1 MRGNLK
7 LTGDLAYP
15 KLSSLGRRKYKLE
28 DLVEV
33 HNMENPISTEPVPT
47 MRQVLEYGILTG
59 MLEELKA
66 ELPSENAFEKMK
78 KRWNSILEKE
88 KHKKE

>member
-7 LTGDLAYP
+7 LTGDLAHP
-15 KLSSLGRRKYKLE
+15 ELPPLGRRKYKLE
-28 DLVEV
+28 HLVEV
-33 HNMENPISTEPVPT
+33 HNMENPISSEPVPT

-66 ELPSENAFEKMK
+66 ELPSENTFKLLQE
-78 KRWNSILEKE
+78 RWNSILEKE
-88 KHKKE
+88 KNKK

>member
-15 KLSSLGRRKYKLE
+15 ELSPLGRRKYKLE

-33 HNMENPISTEPVPT
+33 YNMENP
-47 MRQVLEYGILTG
+47 LT
-59 MLEELKA
+59 
-66 ELPSENAFEKMK
+66 F
-78 KRWNSILEKE
+78 IYYD
-88 KHKKE
+88 